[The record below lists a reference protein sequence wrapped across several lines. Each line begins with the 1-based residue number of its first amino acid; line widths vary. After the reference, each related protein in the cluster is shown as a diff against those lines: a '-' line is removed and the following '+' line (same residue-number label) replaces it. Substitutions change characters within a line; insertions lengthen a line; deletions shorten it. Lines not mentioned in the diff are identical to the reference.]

1 MSELSLDRVSK
12 RYGEAVA
19 LSDVTL
25 DVRDGEFFTL
35 VGPSGC
41 GKTTTLRTIAG
52 FETPTEGTV
61 AFDGSAMGE
70 TPPEAR
76 SVGVVFQQYALFPH
90 LSVGENIAYGLR
102 FVDRP
107 DPDARVEEL
116 LDLVGLDEF
125 RDRDPRELS
134 GGQQQRVA
142 LARALAPEPDVLL
155 LDEPM
160 SALDARL
167 RRRLRREV
175 RSIQRELGVT
185 TVYVT
190 HDQAEALAVSDRVAV
205 FADGAVEQIGT
216 PQEVYREP
224 ATRFVA
230 EFVGEN
236 NVFDG
241 EVRDGAFRI
250 GEAAV
255 PVAAP
260 DGSAT
265 VCVRPD
271 RLTPGAGD
279 YSLTGTV
286 TGAEFLGGSARVELS
301 WQGRALTVR
310 TDRVPARG
318 ESLTVSFDAGDVV
331 VVG

>member
-1 MSELSLDRVSK
+1 MSELSLDSVSK
-12 RYGEAVA
+12 RYGGAVA

-90 LSVGENIAYGLR
+90 LSVGENVAYGLR

-107 DPDARVEEL
+107 DPDARVAEL

-125 RDRDPRELS
+125 RERDPGELS

-142 LARALAPEPDVLL
+142 LAKLVES
-155 LDEPM
+155 DE
-160 SALDARL
+160 
-167 RRRLRREV
+167 
-175 RSIQRELGVT
+175 I
-185 TVYVT
+185 VT

-301 WQGRALTVR
+301 WQGRDLTVR

-318 ESLTVSFDAGDVV
+318 ESLTVSFDASDVV